1 MSLDFGDAQMK
12 QAEAF
17 FRGTEALCK
26 FANKHVVPVLVGI
39 LSPNDY
45 ERALFDTYYRMQF
58 WLLSLE
64 KLDYPS
70 HFQAVLNAARGTYEL
85 LLDLKLLQA
94 DHSLAAKY
102 HAFPFVAH
110 FSTAKK
116 YIDELA
122 RNPGHSPPP
131 PAPKPDKRLQFVSD
145 VGNKKKFDD
154 ERRLHWGT
162 GKNGK
167 PITPEH
173 WSGLTM
179 PERAAKLSVEEL
191 LRYRLLYAQLCWYV
205 HPGSAGTAGISPGGL
220 LAAFTWGHGQVQ
232 EFFFEGTELLCDG
245 QKLFTAIPELRQQF
259 EQAKAAVGLFMVNS
273 GLVPASP
280 PAAG

>member
-1 MSLDFGDAQMK
+1 MSADVGKAEMK

-17 FRGTEALCK
+17 FRGTEALCN

-39 LSPNDY
+39 ISPNDY

-94 DHSLAAKY
+94 DPSLAAKY
-102 HAFPFVAH
+102 HAFPFVAR

-122 RNPGHSPPP
+122 RHPGQSPPT
-131 PAPKPDKRLQFVSD
+131 PAPKPDKRRQFVSD
-145 VGNKKKFDD
+145 AANQKKFDD
-154 ERRLHWGT
+154 APTALGNRQER
-162 GKNGK
+162 
-167 PITPEH
+167 
-173 WSGLTM
+173 
-179 PERAAKLSVEEL
+179 
-191 LRYRLLYAQLCWYV
+191 
-205 HPGSAGTAGISPGGL
+205 
-220 LAAFTWGHGQVQ
+220 
-232 EFFFEGTELLCDG
+232 
-245 QKLFTAIPELRQQF
+245 
-259 EQAKAAVGLFMVNS
+259 QADYPRS
-273 GLVPASP
+273 LVRPRNA
-280 PAAG
+280 